1 MAALET
7 ADGEPVELAP
17 ADAGA
22 INRDFSAALA
32 DPGPAESAPPRR
44 PKDEAPA
51 EPPKRGRGRPRK
63 EDRARTEAHAAAAPL
78 DDETRAQG
86 VKGLAQLGAALVML
100 AGKATGKD
108 AYQADAVVIV
118 SSAGE
123 LAGACVQVAH
133 ADPKFAARLDKVCSA
148 GPYGA
153 LIVVGVGMASQVARN
168 HKPAL
173 VIPGTT
179 DPAELLKTA
188 AANDETEKA
197 VA

>member
-7 ADGEPVELAP
+7 AAGEPVDLAP

-22 INRDFSAALA
+22 INREFSAALA

-44 PKDEAPA
+44 PEDQAPA
-51 EPPKRGRGRPRK
+51 GPPKRGRGRPRK
-63 EDRARTEAHAAAAPL
+63 EDRPRTDDAPPAAAPL
-78 DDETRAQG
+78 DDQTRAQG

-118 SSAGE
+118 SSADE

-153 LIVVGVGMASQVARN
+153 LIVVGVGMASQIARN

-188 AANDETEKA
+188 NDETEKA